1 MRSRSMSAPVKNK
14 RILPLALA
22 ALALTAAAAFAKPNT
37 DVTVDTT
44 NNGLMFLN
52 EKPAPKEENLTF
64 YRDENSRIGLTD
76 DGEPAWTNH
85 F

>member
-1 MRSRSMSAPVKNK
+1 MNAPVKNE
-14 RILPLALA
+14 RILILALA
-22 ALALTAAAAFAKPNT
+22 ALALSAAAAFAKPNT

-52 EKPAPKEENLTF
+52 EKPAPKEEKLTF
-64 YRDENSRIGLTD
+64 YKDGDTRVGLND
-76 DGEPAWTNH
+76 DGDPAWAAH